1 MSAMELEW
9 RSEGVEL
16 EHEQD
21 DDLPPDAV
29 VEPVSHPGAAAR
41 VLRLLD
47 TFVGA
52 PTYLGL
58 TQLAERADLPK
69 STTHRLLATFVREGY
84 VRRVGDSYSLSNRAF
99 EVGNSVM
106 SCRPNGLREIAMPHL
121 VDLFNQTRQTVHLAI
136 LQGEAEVLYLEKI
149 FGHSSVRTSTAV
161 GARRPAHAT
170 ALGKAM
176 IAFSSPKIRE
186 LMLAGPLERYT
197 ERTFTTRTE
206 LEKQL
211 AGARTL
217 GYAVD
222 RGEYSDRLTCVAA
235 PIRNKT
241 GLAVAAM
248 SMSTTPGVEIIGTHA
263 RHVVQA
269 ASAVSRDLGRW
280 GFVAE

>member
-9 RSEGVEL
+9 RSHVVGSVQEKGGDV
-16 EHEQD
+16 
-21 DDLPPDAV
+21 LPAAV
-29 VEPVSHPGAAAR
+29 MEPGRHPGAAAR

-58 TQLAERADLPK
+58 TQLADRAGLPK

-84 VRRVGDSYSLSNRAF
+84 VRRVGDSYSLTNRAF
-99 EVGNSVM
+99 EVGNSVV
-106 SCRPNGLREIAMPHL
+106 SCRPNGLREVATPHL

-136 LQGEAEVLYLEKI
+136 LQGGTEVLYLEKI

-176 IAFSSPKIRE
+176 VAFSPAETRE
-186 LMLAGPLERYT
+186 QMLAGPLQSYT
-197 ERTFTTRTE
+197 SRTFATRCA

-211 AGARTL
+211 DAVRTL

-222 RGEYSDRLTCVAA
+222 RGEYTDRLTCVAA
-235 PIRNKT
+235 PIRDKA
-241 GLAVAAM
+241 GLAIAAI
-248 SMSTTPGVEIIGTHA
+248 SMSTTGRSEIIGTHA
-263 RHVVQA
+263 RHVVQTA
-269 ASAVSRDLGRW
+269 GAVSRDLGRW
-280 GFVAE
+280 GFVAD